1 MSDRERERKKKAE
14 EKIIIKD
21 ILEVGI
27 NWLDKEVSIENV
39 YNALIKIEIE
49 VKKKDTTVFVKKY
62 KNLKLYRLEEI
73 IGKMEESYHNKSN
86 QYVVKTYSINKAIVQ
101 ILEKLLNLVNQKV
114 SANSIY
120 NIEIENKDN
129 NVKSEF
135 LIKKG
140 LGYLKYLFLS
150 IYTKKGKY
158 TYYEVDINSWF
169 KEQKYM
175 ISDIK
180 VLKSLLPI
188 LIAYVKSDYDCNIKK
203 FFEIINSLIYYAIQ
217 PYQNHNNLFDLENEI
232 YKSIYIETDNID
244 DTSSDTSQDLTI
256 GILNINDKNHPIKN
270 IDITPKR
277 IIINSDKS
285 KTLEYE
291 NEDLEI
297 EKVDLI
303 DIVRIKVDAN
313 TKGAIQLKGGKNY
326 YIYNDI
332 FKSFY
337 TPKYDYKE
345 EEHKIVLEIS
355 NSAYSYYQL
364 KPLDKTVI
372 YDTEEKKEIFQ
383 DMYIDYEI
391 KDNHFYLIAND
402 TISNATSII
411 LHTLNEVKIIE
422 PKILNDSLNDKISQF
437 NMKQ

>member
-1 MSDRERERKKKAE
+1 MSDREREREKKAE
-14 EKIIIKD
+14 EKIVIKD

-39 YNALIKIEIE
+39 YNSLMKIEIE
-49 VKKKDTTVFVKKY
+49 VKKKGTTVLVKKY
-62 KNLKLYRLEEI
+62 RNLKMNRLNEI
-73 IGKMEESYHNKSN
+73 IGIMEESYHNKSN

-129 NVKSEF
+129 NVKSEL

-140 LGYLKYLFLS
+140 LGYIKYLFLS

-158 TYYEVDINSWF
+158 TYYEVDIDSWF

-180 VLKSLLPI
+180 VLKLLLPI
-188 LIAYVKSDYDCNIKK
+188 LIAYVKSDSDCNIKK

-244 DTSSDTSQDLTI
+244 DTSCETSKDLTI
-256 GILNINDKNHPIKN
+256 GILTLRDRNNPIKN
-270 IDITPKR
+270 KTITPKR
-277 IIINSDKS
+277 IIINNDKS

-291 NEDLEI
+291 NENLEI
-297 EKVDLI
+297 EKIDLK
-303 DIVRIKVDAN
+303 DIVRINVQAD
-313 TKGAIQLKGGKNY
+313 TVGAIQRKKGSNY
-326 YIYNDI
+326 YIYNDMY
-332 FKSFY
+332 KHLY

-345 EEHKIVLEIS
+345 KPHKIVLEVS
-355 NSAYSYYQL
+355 NSAYKYFQL
-364 KPLDKTVI
+364 KPLENMKI
-372 YDTEEKKEIFQ
+372 YDTEEKKEQFQ
-383 DMYIDYEI
+383 DMYFNHKV
-391 KDNHFYLIAND
+391 KDNHFYLVAND
-402 TISNATSII
+402 TISNAISII
-411 LHTLNEVKIIE
+411 FHTLIEIKIIE
-422 PKILNDSLNDKISQF
+422 PKILIDNINNKISQF
-437 NMKQ
+437 SMKQ